1 MTYNWSVERIR
12 YEQSSGRITHLHWKL
27 LVTSGSDSLTKEGSV
42 YLPDDPTIP
51 FDSVT
56 QLLLMNWLQDRMDIT
71 TPQSEIQLEAS
82 AILTR
87 MLSPTYI
94 TTEAPA

>member
-1 MTYNWSVERIR
+1 MTHTWSVERIR
-12 YEQSSGRITHLHWKL
+12 YEQASGRITHLHWKL

-42 YLPDDPTIP
+42 YLPEDPTIP

-56 QLLLMNWLQDRMDIT
+56 QLILMNWLQDRMSVT

-94 TTEAPA
+94 TADAPA